1 MTATAPTA
9 DVFGQRLAERRRAAG
24 LSQQEL
30 ADRFG
35 TSASAIGKYERGRM
49 KPSIEAAARLAALL
63 ETSVAYLLGEIG
75 TASLYADAAMVRR
88 LEDIRALPEREREA
102 LLLNVDYFVKA
113 AKVNAL

>member
-35 TSASAIGKYERGRM
+35 TSPSTIGKYERGQM
-49 KPSIEAAARLAALL
+49 KPSIEAAAGLARAL
-63 ETSVAYLLGEIG
+63 ETTVGYLLGEVP
-75 TASLYADAAMVRR
+75 ADGPLSDPGMMRR
-88 LEDIRALPEREREA
+88 LNDIDALPARERET
-102 LLLNVDYFVKA
+102 LLATVDHFIRGV
-113 AKVNAL
+113 KVNAL